1 MDRCPNCGATVR
13 TGAKFC
19 TTCGMR
25 LPESA
30 AATQTTE
37 TPTRS
42 PFDSTSTVAS
52 RWPSRTIYGT
62 SELTPPE
69 SMESSENGGSTG
81 ESLSGAGAETVA
93 DEVVAEAPG
102 ESPQASSWGAWSPP
116 TASTEAVEEA
126 DISASTASNW
136 GDTGAAVAEPEAAD
150 QVESADEQASTWG
163 TRPGETDF
171 LSLPEQPD
179 PAAWASIE
187 SELQGSSSAATTDEP
202 VAEAA
207 EPEMPVIEEA
217 PSLEEPQVD
226 AGEAV
231 ESIEV
236 TEPVEVEVEA
246 AVYAAE
252 DVESDIE
259 TEEPVTATESVE
271 EATVGIAPVAPSPS
285 VDRANELLD
294 ELREVI
300 TGLSAQPAYV
310 EPEAVAVALPLF
322 EGVKPSAE
330 EIARFAELRA
340 AVDAGSERP
349 RDIDT
354 MLDLSGRLDTIKE
367 LHDAYTR
374 LSDAID
380 GAGSAP
386 AESEGINAEE

>member
-30 AATQTTE
+30 AATQTSE

-69 SMESSENGGSTG
+69 SLESSDTGDSTG
-81 ESLSGAGAETVA
+81 DSSSAGETESVA
-93 DEVVAEAPG
+93 DDVVAESTG
-102 ESPQASSWGAWSPP
+102 VSPQASSWGAWSAPS
-116 TASTEAVEEA
+116 AGAEAVEEA
-126 DISASTASNW
+126 DTSASTASTW
-136 GDTGAAVAEPEAAD
+136 GDAGAAVAEPETAD
-150 QVESADEQASTWG
+150 QVEPADDQAATWG

-187 SELQGSSSAATTDEP
+187 SELQGSSSSAITDEP
-202 VAEAA
+202 IAEAA
-207 EPEMPVIEEA
+207 EPEVPVIDEA
-217 PSLEEPQVD
+217 PPVEDAQVEVVETVED
-226 AGEAV
+226 AQPIEAEAAV
-231 ESIEV
+231 EA
-236 TEPVEVEVEA
+236 TDDVEVE
-246 AVYAAE
+246 
-252 DVESDIE
+252 
-259 TEEPVTATESVE
+259 EPATATESIE
-271 EATVGIAPVAPSPS
+271 EAGVVIAAAAAGPS

-300 TGLSAQPAYV
+300 SGLSAQSAPA
-310 EPEAVAVALPLF
+310 EPEAVAVAAPSF

-354 MLDLSGRLDTIKE
+354 MLDLSGRLDTIKA

-386 AESEGINAEE
+386 PETEETSAEE